1 MTRASLQPTFGRRAG
16 LALCRGCSAINRLG
30 MNLRCSRCGETIQ
43 ARIPRSREKTC
54 AFLVAAAILY
64 VPANVLPVMHT
75 SSLLL
80 EQDDTILSGVLFLLH
95 SGSWPLALLVLV
107 ASIMV
112 PLLKI
117 LALSLLVWLDARG
130 STAHLLART
139 QLYRAVEFIG
149 RWSLLDIYAVTLLV
163 AVVRMG
169 RVAAITPG
177 PGALAFAA
185 VVVLTMLAA
194 ASLDPRSAW
203 DSLERHPDE

>member
-1 MTRASLQPTFGRRAG
+1 MSAPSEPSIGQRAG
-16 LALCRGCSAINRLG
+16 LALCRGCLAINRIG
-30 MNLRCSRCGETIQ
+30 AQSRCGRCGEKIE
-43 ARIPRSREKTC
+43 ARLPRSLEKTS
-54 AFLVAAAILY
+54 AFLIAAAILY

-95 SGSWPLALLVLV
+95 SGSWPLALLVFV

-117 LALSLLVWLDARG
+117 FALSVLVWLNARR
-130 STAHLLART
+130 SSAHLLARAR
-139 QLYRAVEFIG
+139 LYRVVEFIG

-163 AVVRMG
+163 AVVQMG
-169 RVAAITPG
+169 QVAAIAPRG
-177 PGALAFAA
+177 GALAFAA

-194 ASLDPRSAW
+194 ASFDPRSAW
-203 DSLERHPDE
+203 DSLEAHRHE